1 MSGRPPRWY
10 VTLARLV
17 RAVWGSSLPLRVII
31 MTMVASIF
39 VLLLGG
45 FVYLNQAKNDLVE
58 AKKQASVV
66 EARGALYRMQNQLDD
81 TDLASDSLLERL
93 GQLASEVGSQPS
105 QFSVMIETAASS
117 YMSRG
122 LQSDSVPDELREA
135 LAADGVIEDGLA
147 RLRRALAAEA
157 IKP

>member
-45 FVYLNQAKNDLVE
+45 FVYLNQAKNDLV
-58 AKKQASVV
+58 
-66 EARGALYRMQNQLDD
+66 
-81 TDLASDSLLERL
+81 
-93 GQLASEVGSQPS
+93 
-105 QFSVMIETAASS
+105 
-117 YMSRG
+117 
-122 LQSDSVPDELREA
+122 
-135 LAADGVIEDGLA
+135 
-147 RLRRALAAEA
+147 
-157 IKP
+157 

>member
-105 QFSVMIETAASS
+105 QFSVMLRRPPAAIC
-117 YMSRG
+117 RVA
-122 LQSDSVPDELREA
+122 QSDSVPDSFVRRWRPA
-135 LAADGVIEDGLA
+135 CGVYVTLTQCTTGGT
-147 RLRRALAAEA
+147 
-157 IKP
+157 

>member
-135 LAADGVIEDGLA
+135 LAADVERS
-147 RLRRALAAEA
+147 RLNVYR
-157 IKP
+157 